1 VDVVVAVHA
10 AGALLLLLAG
20 LAKLAR
26 PEPARDLLE
35 TLGMPVPGPVARVVG
50 VAESTVGLV
59 ALGIGGPVPA
69 ALTGCFYVAFVAVV
83 VRAIGAGA
91 SSCGCFGRVDA
102 PPSWL
107 HVAGNSVFAATSFA
121 AMAGDSVLDV
131 MDGQPAGG
139 IGFVLLVGVLAGL
152 ALVAF
157 TALPEAL
164 GARHGAAAVP
174 TFRIDEE
181 PR

>member
-1 VDVVVAVHA
+1 M
-10 AGALLLLLAG
+10 LLLAG

-26 PEPARDLLE
+26 PAPARDLLE
-35 TLGMPVPGPVARVVG
+35 TLGVPVPGSVARAVG
-50 VAESTVGLV
+50 VAESAVGLA
-59 ALGIGGPVPA
+59 ALGIGGPVAA
-69 ALTGCFYVAFVAVV
+69 ALTGGFYVAFVAVV

-107 HVAGNSVFAATSFA
+107 HVAGNSVFAATSFVA
-121 AMAGDSVLDV
+121 IAGDPVLDV

-164 GARHGAAAVP
+164 GARHGATAVP
-174 TFRIDEE
+174 TFRIDEPGLMDE
-181 PR
+181 ESR